1 MTAYQNYPTE
11 KYTTLRELYRTAA
24 EKFADKALFMQKENG
39 AYQSYS
45 YQQFASDVDAL
56 GTALTA
62 HGFGGAHVMLIGQS
76 SYEWMLSYMTVVCGV
91 GVIVP
96 VDKSLAADALRSLAD
111 TADITAVIYAD
122 KNAEQLADLPQELK
136 KIAFSELPA
145 LIEEGKELLQNGNRD
160 FTDTPINPNEMCA
173 LFFTS
178 GTTGQSKGVMISHK
192 NLCFNLSEMGQMVNV
207 GEDDLFLS
215 VLPMHLPFESTCGIL
230 FPMSRGCTVAISES
244 LRRVMRNMQE
254 VCPTVIN
261 CMPLFMETIYNKL
274 WANIKAQGLEKRVRF
289 SVKVTNAIYPDRVR
303 FGAKRKIFSAIHKS
317 FGGKL
322 CTMISGGAALK
333 SDVVRGLRDF
343 GINAIQSYGLTE
355 CAPLAAINRDTHA
368 SDSAAGMATPNAL
381 LDIYDVHNDGTG
393 EIRYKGD
400 NVMLGYYKMPELT
413 EKVLRDGWLYTGD
426 LGMIDENG
434 LLHITGRKKNVI
446 LTATGRHVFPEE
458 LELLLSESPY
468 VRDAIVLGI
477 PNEQKTERQIVAI
490 IQPNIPHVME
500 VYGRDYTPAQLDLE
514 IKKAISEVNSAVK
527 PYKHIQSHVLRRED
541 FPKNTSGN
549 IRRDLIVSEYVKS

>member
-11 KYTTLRELYRTAA
+11 KYTTLRELYRAAA
-24 EKFADKALFMQKENG
+24 EKFADKPLFLQKEDG
-39 AYQSYS
+39 AYRNYS
-45 YQQFASDVDAL
+45 YEQFALDVNAL
-56 GTALTA
+56 GTALLA
-62 HGFGGAHVMLIGQS
+62 RGLGGAHVMLIGQS
-76 SYEWMLSYMTVVCGV
+76 SYEWMLTYMAVACGV

-96 VDKSLAADALRSLAD
+96 VDKALSEDALVSLTQ
-111 TADITAVIYAD
+111 TADVTAVIYAD
-122 KNAEQLADLPQELK
+122 KQAELLSTLPEEMP
-136 KIAFSELPA
+136 KIAFSELAA
-145 LIEEGKELLQNGNRD
+145 LIAEGNALLLDGNRD
-160 FTDTPINPNEMCA
+160 YTDAPINPTEMCA

-192 NLCFNLSEMGQMVNV
+192 NLCFNLSEMGQMVSV
-207 GEDDLFLS
+207 GKDDLFLS
-215 VLPMHLPFESTCGIL
+215 VLPMHLLFESTCGIL
-230 FPMSRGCTVAISES
+230 FPMSRGCTIAISEG

-274 WANIKAQGLEKRVRF
+274 WSNIKSQGLEKRVRLLI
-289 SVKVTNAIYPDRVR
+289 KLTNAIYPDRAR
-303 FGAKRKIFSAIHKS
+303 LTAKRRIFAAIHKN

-322 CTMISGGAALK
+322 RAMISGGAAVK
-333 SDVVRGLRDF
+333 PEVVRGLCDF

-368 SDSAAGMATPNAL
+368 SDRAAGMATPNAL

-400 NVMLGYYKMPELT
+400 NVMIGYYKMPELT

-426 LGMIDENG
+426 LGTIDEDG
-434 LLHITGRKKNVI
+434 FLHVTGRKKNVI
-446 LTATGRHVFPEE
+446 LTTKGRHVFPEE
-458 LELLLSESPY
+458 LELLLSQSPY

-477 PNEQKTERQIVAI
+477 LNEDKTERQIVAV
-490 IQPNIPHVME
+490 IQPDIPHIME
-500 VYGRDYTPAQLDLE
+500 VYGRDYTQAQLDLE
-514 IKKAISEVNSAVK
+514 IKKAISEANAAVK
-527 PYKHIQSHVLRRED
+527 PHKHIQTHILRRED

-549 IRRDLIVSEYVKS
+549 IRRDLILGEYVK